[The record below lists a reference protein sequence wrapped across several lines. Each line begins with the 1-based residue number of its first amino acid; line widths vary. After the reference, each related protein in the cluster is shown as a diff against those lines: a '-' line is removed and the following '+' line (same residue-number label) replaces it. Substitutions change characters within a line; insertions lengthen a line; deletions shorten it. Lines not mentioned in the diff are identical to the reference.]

1 MKGRE
6 KVCVED
12 GVKQCVA
19 RGCWQDWEFVSDIS
33 AAPYPDLTTPVKSP
47 GNLVV
52 HKLKR
57 IRGGASKHNCMLESG
72 PLPCL
77 SHHQTREA
85 LQTIQKVISPTLGG
99 SNVESNPGFHPS
111 KPNELNAFLWSCFPQ
126 LEAIFF
132 IFFLVDIGLH
142 HTVFRAHSWGSLE
155 DHLMLDKACIC
166 HMHASTLSQYFLSS

>member
-57 IRGGASKHNCMLESG
+57 IRGGGLQNTTVCWKVAPYHVSVTTRPEKHYRLF
-72 PLPCL
+72 
-77 SHHQTREA
+77 
-85 LQTIQKVISPTLGG
+85 K
-99 SNVESNPGFHPS
+99 
-111 KPNELNAFLWSCFPQ
+111 K
-126 LEAIFF
+126 
-132 IFFLVDIGLH
+132 
-142 HTVFRAHSWGSLE
+142 
-155 DHLMLDKACIC
+155 
-166 HMHASTLSQYFLSS
+166 